1 MPRYYFNVALPTRV
15 IIDATGKELAGL
27 EAAHWHPVSIVY
39 QARLHLPD
47 DDDEAW
53 VIEIQDETRF
63 TREVFVPSFKARSRA
78 NKHIKNLLTAR
89 AHR

>member
-1 MPRYYFNVALPTRV
+1 MPRYYFNIALPGRV
-15 IIDATGKELAGL
+15 IIDVNGRELASL
-27 EAAHWHPVSIVY
+27 EAAHWHAVRMVY
-39 QARLHLPD
+39 QARLHLP

-63 TREVFVPSFKARSRA
+63 TREVFVPSFEARSRA
-78 NKHIKNLLTAR
+78 NKSIKNLLTAR